1 MVISLDLLPDISVT
15 ELYNILCKNQK
26 LFARQQADNLFTGI
40 LQKRIAQAVLK
51 AAELKGFSRSC
62 AELSQ
67 KELHAAAAAAKALRF
82 EVKGNAGFDRA
93 QACRGGVDCAQIDPL
108 TMQSRLQKGLYF
120 CGEALDVC
128 GECGGYNLHFA
139 FASGII
145 AGESL

>member
-1 MVISLDLLPDISVT
+1 MSIEIKTVKTERGEVQFNEDSLSGICVFNLSLFAKPKMVISLDLLPDISVT

-26 LFARQQADNLFTGI
+26 LFAQQQADNLFTGI

-93 QACRGGVDCAQIDPL
+93 
-108 TMQSRLQKGLYF
+108 
-120 CGEALDVC
+120 
-128 GECGGYNLHFA
+128 
-139 FASGII
+139 
-145 AGESL
+145 